1 MTASSARTLGLRPGD
16 WVEVRGKE
24 EILAT
29 LSSDASL
36 DALPFMPEML
46 QFCGQRFQVYKR
58 ADKTCDTVDK
68 TGGLRF
74 RNNVHLKELRCDG
87 SAHGG
92 CEAGCLMFWREA
104 LLKRGGDEQAPGS
117 KGVAAG
123 GPAGGST

>member
-16 WVEVRGKE
+16 WVEVRSKE

-36 DALPFMPEML
+36 DALPFMPEMF

-68 TGGLRF
+68 TGGRGLR
-74 RNNVHLKELRCDG
+74 NTVHLNKAFCG
-87 SAHGG
+87 GFAHGV
-92 CEAGCLMFWREA
+92 CEADCLVFWRGA
-104 LLKRGGDEQAPGS
+104 LAKRGGG
-117 KGVAAG
+117 
-123 GPAGGST
+123 